1 MKRVPLL
8 AAVCLFLTRNTAPA
22 PIYGPF
28 PGLEEVIKGA
38 DFVVVAVINKRPD
51 MTDMG
56 AGGIYEIEIVKVLKG
71 DTKEGKRSAY
81 LRDLPIDVGSQM
93 AKSLTNGFLEGHLYL
108 LFLCKPGT
116 HTHDEHGKPLSV
128 DYEDENCAGDAVW
141 INQGHEG
148 WEPKLLDSLIGKS
161 VKDATVILLQYS
173 AKHHRDVADI
183 IDAMV
188 AGQRSGE

>member
-1 MKRVPLL
+1 ESVSGKSGDRLVSGRTPKHGRMDFYGAALEKNVRSRNRLRRPRRQRQPRRRLTRPPQARTSRTRPRRVLGARKISMKRVPLL

-81 LRDLPIDVGSQM
+81 LRD
-93 AKSLTNGFLEGHLYL
+93 
-108 LFLCKPGT
+108 
-116 HTHDEHGKPLSV
+116 
-128 DYEDENCAGDAVW
+128 
-141 INQGHEG
+141 
-148 WEPKLLDSLIGKS
+148 
-161 VKDATVILLQYS
+161 
-173 AKHHRDVADI
+173 
-183 IDAMV
+183 
-188 AGQRSGE
+188 